1 MNPAPFPSAR
11 SLLTFHRPSSWD
23 RPCQAEDPSSV
34 MSYCNYLSCSRLHL
48 IDLTSGKFSDGQL
61 IQLKTPSCQLN
72 SSQMSV
78 HGHVHTNDSA
88 LDLRNIIIYLLTRIR
103 FGRRWTWLH
112 FVNSMVTI
120 SWTKISRKNEIW
132 AILTSTFLLNLKILQ
147 NTMNFLYKLIMSHT
161 FQSQNISRTITNILL
176 VTFEITSTDST
187 DSLQGSINHSYCIW
201 KTEFWCII
209 TS

>member
-1 MNPAPFPSAR
+1 MIVIYHIGQSSGSVDHVWWKIISNKTKFIFP
-11 SLLTFHRPSSWD
+11 LLSYISVKAGVSHEFCAFSFCQVSSELRRPSSSWD

-88 LDLRNIIIYLLTRIR
+88 LDLRNIIINWLKRIR

-112 FVNSMVTI
+112 FLNSMVTV
-120 SWTKISRKNEIW
+120 SWTKFSRKNEIW
-132 AILTSTFLLNLKILQ
+132 AILTSSFLLNLKILQ
-147 NTMNFLYKLIMSHT
+147 NT
-161 FQSQNISRTITNILL
+161 ISY
-176 VTFEITSTDST
+176 
-187 DSLQGSINHSYCIW
+187 IN
-201 KTEFWCII
+201 
-209 TS
+209 